1 MPLNMRDTE
10 ELRSVAGNT
19 TTTIA
24 NGRQHSEQGSGLR
37 PQGVTMP
44 AEPAERA
51 NFVFQGWDGTTV
63 QPDVELVL
71 PALPE
76 NVAVV
81 RHVFAGVGDV
91 LGMDS
96 SSLGRLRLALSEA
109 CTNVVVHAYDED
121 KRGTLEVDAII
132 EDRLLNVVVRDRG
145 VGVRPRPDSPG
156 LGMGL
161 PLIAAVTD
169 EVEIVGNEQRGNE
182 VRMTFLLPATG
193 DAAAEAS

>member
-1 MPLNMRDTE
+1 M
-10 ELRSVAGNT
+10 
-19 TTTIA
+19 
-24 NGRQHSEQGSGLR
+24 
-37 PQGVTMP
+37 
-44 AEPAERA
+44 
-51 NFVFQGWDGTTV
+51 

-76 NVAVV
+76 NVSVV

-109 CTNVVVHAYDED
+109 CTNVVVHAYDD
-121 KRGTLEVDAII
+121 DTHHGTLEVDAII
-132 EDRLLNVVVRDRG
+132 EDRLLNVIVRDHG

-169 EVEIVGNEQRGNE
+169 EVEITSSERRGNE
-182 VRMTFLLPATG
+182 VRMTFVLPAIDD
-193 DAAAEAS
+193 DAVADAS